1 MGTCKVEKINILTV
15 EGEGV
20 AVQGY
25 ADVHLT
31 GI

>member
-1 MGTCKVEKINILTV
+1 MGTCKVEKINILAA